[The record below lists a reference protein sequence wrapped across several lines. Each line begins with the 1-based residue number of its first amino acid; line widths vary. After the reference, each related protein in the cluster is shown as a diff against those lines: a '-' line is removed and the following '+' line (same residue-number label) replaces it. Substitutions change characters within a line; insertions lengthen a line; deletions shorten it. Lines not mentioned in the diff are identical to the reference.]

1 MEFDYKG
8 IVSRLQKRRKE
19 LGYTQEYV
27 SEQTGITP
35 FYISKMENGH
45 VRFSLDM
52 LITLTNCLKMD
63 LGTALFGQR
72 LIRDNTPASDFL
84 FFYERASK
92 KQRQILDNLVELIKT
107 I

>member
-1 MEFDYKG
+1 
-8 IVSRLQKRRKE
+8 
-19 LGYTQEYV
+19 
-27 SEQTGITP
+27 
-35 FYISKMENGH
+35 MENGH